1 MTLVELLTTM
11 SILGL
16 VMTAVIGMFVTGLRA
31 ETDMNKRFV
40 AQQNARLAL
49 SALRN
54 EIGSACTVTLG
65 AVTTPVVETIGSQL
79 TLLIPDS
86 RHTPVNGQSA
96 CSSTATYPPIRVSWC
111 AASASGAAPF
121 GLYRQVA
128 ATCSSSTGVKRAGSL
143 KCAGTPS
150 PPSTCAAVFL
160 KTTSAGQYPTVT
172 VTFPVQANLTN
183 THGLY
188 KLQDTIMA
196 RNAGIGS

>member
-1 MTLVELLTTM
+1 MTLIELLTTM
-11 SILGL
+11 AILGL
-16 VMTAVIGMFVTGLRA
+16 VMTAVVGMFVTGLRA
-31 ETDMNKRFV
+31 ENDMNKRFL

-54 EIGSACTVTLG
+54 EIGSACTVTVG
-65 AVTTPVVETIGSQL
+65 AVATPVETSGSQL
-79 TLLIPDS
+79 TLLIPDLQ
-86 RHTPVNGQSA
+86 HTAVNGQSG
-96 CSSTATYPPIRVSWC
+96 CSSTATYPPITVSWC

-128 ATCSSSTGVKRAGSL
+128 ATCSSSTGVKKAGSL

-150 PPSTCAAVFL
+150 PPTTCAAVFQ
-160 KTTSAGQYPTVT
+160 KTTTAGQYPTVT
-172 VTFPVQANLTN
+172 VTFPVAANLTN